1 MVVPGRQVGG
11 GGGGLKAGC
20 LGVPYS
26 LGRLYLLVGW
36 LYLLGGSV
44 SAPVYTSLVLVV
56 AWLIWVACRLV

>member
-1 MVVPGRQVGG
+1 VVPCRQVGG
-11 GGGGLKAGC
+11 GGGGLQAGL
-20 LGVPYS
+20 LGEPYS

-56 AWLIWVACRLV
+56 ALLIWVAYRLV